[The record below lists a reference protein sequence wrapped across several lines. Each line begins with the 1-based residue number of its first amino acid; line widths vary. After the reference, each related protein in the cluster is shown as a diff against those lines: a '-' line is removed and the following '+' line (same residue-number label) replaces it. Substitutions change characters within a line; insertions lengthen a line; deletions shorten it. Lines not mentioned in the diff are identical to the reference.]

1 MERKN
6 TYERKEILF
15 DKKERSD
22 YLSGF
27 HKRKQE
33 RRKYGLALQ
42 KLKDR
47 KARIEGRKEAQEKA
61 KKELQELSNAD
72 ESDGPIE
79 EELPGCGS
87 KEVYTFVDDCTRASF
102 GGEVTVEVKMGAIE
116 GDNEDEEEARDEKL
130 QRVRK
135 ERAMKAREKEEEQ
148 WSLRELV
155 KKVGASMPPK
165 KRGKRKKGK
174 RVSTQDNKRGHKK
187 TKRR

>member
-1 MERKN
+1 MERKK
-6 TYERKEILF
+6 TYEKKEILF
-15 DKKERSD
+15 DEKERSD

-27 HKRKQE
+27 HKRKLE

-61 KKELQELSNAD
+61 KKELQELSNV
-72 ESDGPIE
+72 EEGEGPIE
-79 EELPGCGS
+79 EELSGCCG
-87 KEVYTFVDDCTRASF
+87 KEVYTFMDDCTRASF
-102 GGEVTVEVKMGAIE
+102 GGEVTVEVNMGAIE
-116 GDNEDEEEARDEKL
+116 GDKEEEEEARDEEL

-174 RVSTQDNKRGHKK
+174 RNTQDNKKSLKK
-187 TKRR
+187 SKKK